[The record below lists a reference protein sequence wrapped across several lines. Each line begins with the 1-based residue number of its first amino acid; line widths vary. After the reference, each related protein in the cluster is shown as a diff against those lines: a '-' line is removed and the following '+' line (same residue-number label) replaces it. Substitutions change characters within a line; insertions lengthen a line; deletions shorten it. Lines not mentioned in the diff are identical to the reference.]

1 MRKLESTIAQFV
13 EDLLHTI
20 GEATVD
26 ELRELFAGRPEGERP
41 IEVPIDLSG
50 LELSVA
56 SKQPAQPPH
65 AIRAEPRVHA
75 ARPAGRRRAFGSIPS
90 ATPYS
95 SGSFSPPGVAEITDP
110 ESLLSLGG
118 AGEVSRLNGARF
130 SHLSHRPDS
139 SGSAA
144 ADGES
149 ATLAEPQRAPS
160 RARARALLDVS
171 ERSTL
176 GDVRGHVRAHDRADG
191 HAEGHAERRA
201 NGHAEPDGES
211 PASSVRPVGSATV
224 KLSDN
229 ETFARVSNSGVV
241 IRRKKK
247 AQG

>member
-26 ELRELFAGRPEGERP
+26 EVRELFAGRPEGERP

-50 LELSVA
+50 LDLSVA
-56 SKQPAQPPH
+56 SKQPAQPPQ

-90 ATPYS
+90 ATPDS

-130 SHLSHRPDS
+130 SHLSTGPTPPGARPQTANRPRQRS
-139 SGSAA
+139 RSGLP
-144 ADGES
+144 
-149 ATLAEPQRAPS
+149 LAP
-160 RARARALLDVS
+160 ARALCWM
-171 ERSTL
+171 
-176 GDVRGHVRAHDRADG
+176 
-191 HAEGHAERRA
+191 
-201 NGHAEPDGES
+201 
-211 PASSVRPVGSATV
+211 
-224 KLSDN
+224 
-229 ETFARVSNSGVV
+229 
-241 IRRKKK
+241 
-247 AQG
+247 

>member
-50 LELSVA
+50 LELAVA
-56 SKQPAQPPH
+56 SKQAPRAS
-65 AIRAEPRVHA
+65 RAEPRAHA

-90 ATPYS
+90 AAPYS

-118 AGEVSRLNGARF
+118 TGEVSRLNGARF
-130 SHLSHRPDS
+130 SHLSHRADS

-149 ATLAEPQRAPS
+149 TTPAEPQRAPS

-176 GDVRGHVRAHDRADG
+176 GEAREGGRADG
-191 HAEGHAERRA
+191 HADGHAERRA
-201 NGHAEPDGES
+201 NGHAEPDVES